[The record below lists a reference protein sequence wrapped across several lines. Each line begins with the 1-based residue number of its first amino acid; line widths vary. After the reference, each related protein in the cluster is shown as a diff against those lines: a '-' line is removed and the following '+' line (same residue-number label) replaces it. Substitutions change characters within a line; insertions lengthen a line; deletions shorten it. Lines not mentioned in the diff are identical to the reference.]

1 MGFPSDATG
10 ADTPD
15 KLVRFL
21 ALLVDSLIAGL
32 LSSLPLIGGLLGA
45 GYFVVRDGLDLD
57 VMDGRSLGKHL
68 TGLRVERLDGRAMNI
83 EASIRRN
90 WMWGLG
96 PVTAALAE
104 FPLFG
109 VFFSVLLSLLAT
121 AVVLYEAY
129 LVLTQADG
137 RRWGDELAG
146 TRVVSA

>member
-10 ADTPD
+10 AAAPD

-21 ALLVDSLIAGL
+21 ALLVDSVIAGL
-32 LSSLPLIGGLLGA
+32 LSTLPLIGGLLGA

-68 TGLRVERLDGRAMNI
+68 TGLRVERLDGRAMNV